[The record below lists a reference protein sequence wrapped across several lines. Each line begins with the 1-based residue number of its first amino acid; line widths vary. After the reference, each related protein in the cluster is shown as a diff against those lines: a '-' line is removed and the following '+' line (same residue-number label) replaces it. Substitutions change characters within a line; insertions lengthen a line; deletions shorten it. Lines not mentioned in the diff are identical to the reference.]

1 MAKLLSQADRPK
13 MMLTLPE
20 WRQETDRDA
29 LFRSFHFV
37 DFSQAFGFMCRVALA
52 AERMDHHPDWFNA
65 YNRVDIRLT
74 THDCKGLSEND
85 ISLARK
91 IDAIYDGQKD

>member
-1 MAKLLSQADRPK
+1 MMAN
-13 MMLTLPE
+13 LPD

-29 LFRSFHFV
+29 LFRSFRFV

-65 YNRVDIRLT
+65 YSRVDITLT
-74 THDCKGLSEND
+74 THDCKGLSEKD
-85 ISLARK
+85 MRLARL
-91 IDAIYDGQKD
+91 IDAIYDGRQD